1 MSTLFESSLPLLLLG
16 GIVTVGCVVGWLKTA
31 DRRLWIGIA
40 LGIVVAVL
48 GVVLERMVV
57 TDRELVERVIYA
69 VAADIRADRTEAAVQ
84 HIRPDDEDLRSRA
97 RTELKLYK
105 VTEINIKRPIEI
117 TLTPER
123 EPTKAKAVSWTAP
136 GSPKS
141 RMPDTEVGRPRI
153 TPMTR
158 IGMEGRRPLGVIAL
172 TRILPRSG
180 GVTELPKGLAG
191 QTG

>member
-123 EPTKAKAVSWTAP
+123 EPTKAKAEFNVVVKGGDVTGFIQDQQVP
-136 GSPKS
+136 RYLIVHFVKI
-141 RMPDTEVGRPRI
+141 DGRWYASDYEHHDPLH
-153 TPMTR
+153 
-158 IGMEGRRPLGVIAL
+158 GMRRHDDA
-172 TRILPRSG
+172 
-180 GVTELPKGLAG
+180 E
-191 QTG
+191 